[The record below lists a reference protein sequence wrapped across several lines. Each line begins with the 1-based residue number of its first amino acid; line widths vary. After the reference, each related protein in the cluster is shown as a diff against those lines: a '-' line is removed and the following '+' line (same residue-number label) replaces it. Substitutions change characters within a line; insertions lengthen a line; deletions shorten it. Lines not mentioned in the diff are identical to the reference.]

1 MTAKTLPEMLQALE
15 DSELDSN
22 PPIPPKEL
30 LNPIVD
36 RLKQSSFQPD
46 IQSYVTLDAKI
57 YEDKS
62 YWLELN
68 AKYYNSEMEIWVHR
82 HHGELDEAMKF
93 LKSLNQL
100 TGDMMEFMKRHNL
113 RSPIEVEA

>member
-1 MTAKTLPEMLQALE
+1 MKNQTIPEMLQALE
-15 DSELDSN
+15 DSERDSN
-22 PPIPPKEL
+22 PPVIPKEPM
-30 LNPIVD
+30 NPVLG

-46 IQSYVTLDAKI
+46 IQSYVTLDAKV

-62 YWLELN
+62 YWLEMN
-68 AKYYNSEMEIWVHR
+68 AKYCDSELVIWIHK

-100 TGDMMEFMKRHNL
+100 TEDMMEFIRRYQLVGCYSK
-113 RSPIEVEA
+113 E

>member
-1 MTAKTLPEMLQALE
+1 MTAQTIPQILQALE
-15 DSELDSN
+15 DSERDSN
-22 PPIPPKEL
+22 PPVIPKEPM
-30 LNPIVD
+30 NPVLE

-46 IQSYVTLDAKI
+46 IQSYVTLDAKV

-62 YWLELN
+62 YWLEMN
-68 AKYYNSEMEIWVHR
+68 AKYCDSEIVIWVHK

-93 LKSLNQL
+93 LKSLNQI
-100 TGDMMEFMKRHNL
+100 TGDMIEFMKRHNL

>member
-1 MTAKTLPEMLQALE
+1 M
-15 DSELDSN
+15 
-22 PPIPPKEL
+22 
-30 LNPIVD
+30 
-36 RLKQSSFQPD
+36 
-46 IQSYVTLDAKI
+46 TLDAKV

-68 AKYYNSEMEIWVHR
+68 AKYHDSEMVIWVHR
-82 HHGELDEAMKF
+82 HYGDLDEAMKF

-100 TGDMMEFMKRHNL
+100 TRDMMEFMKRHNL